1 MDTPDTQAGNEQA
14 ADTADKPVASTD
26 RIGSLDFIRGL
37 AVMGILAANIV
48 AFGQP
53 FQAYMY
59 PDAFLTGH
67 DDSSN
72 WMWIVQFILVDGKMR
87 GLFTLLF
94 GAGMYLF
101 LERAWARGSGIPLQ
115 ARRLGW
121 LLLFGL
127 VHFFLIWRGDILVL
141 YALSGFAALLF
152 VKLKAKTQMHLG
164 ILGYIAGG
172 LVYALLF
179 GPLYFVAETP
189 LGKNV
194 AFVELAE
201 TLGEAKALEIA
212 DGVSEAA
219 IIQNGSWFD
228 FVGHNFA
235 VHGLDPFSMIF
246 VFAFETVPL
255 ILLGMALYRMG
266 LFSGGFAPGRQR
278 MWGWLGVI
286 GGTLVTIPIALWG
299 ASTGPSY
306 WGSLA
311 ALTAFSFLP
320 RLPVVVGLA
329 ALLALWGAHA
339 NGWLGRRI
347 KAAGRAAFTNYLGTS
362 ILMLF
367 VFHGWAGGLYGELN
381 RPQLYI
387 VVASTWVLMLLW
399 SKPWLDRFRFGPLE
413 WLWRCLTYGERFP
426 LKR

>member
-26 RIGSLDFIRGL
+26 RIGSLDFIRGI

-201 TLGEAKALEIA
+201 ALGEAKALEIA

-278 MWGWLGVI
+278 MWGWIGLI

>member
-339 NGWLGRRI
+339 NGWLGRRV

>member
-26 RIGSLDFIRGL
+26 RIGSLDFIRGI

-164 ILGYIAGG
+164 ILGYIAEG

-201 TLGEAKALEIA
+201 ALGEAKALEIA

-278 MWGWLGVI
+278 MWGWIGVI

-339 NGWLGRRI
+339 NGWLGRRV

>member
-26 RIGSLDFIRGL
+26 RIGSLDFIRGI

>member
-26 RIGSLDFIRGL
+26 RIGSLDFIRGI

-339 NGWLGRRI
+339 NGWLGRRV

>member
-201 TLGEAKALEIA
+201 ALGEAKALEIA

-329 ALLALWGAHA
+329 ALLAFNSCTAQAPTTAGIKSASA
-339 NGWLGRRI
+339 VTVRVDGDCPMCETRI
-347 KAAGRAAFTNYLGTS
+347 EQVAFVKNEAEVDWVVETHMAMAGRPRSRAA
-362 ILMLF
+362 
-367 VFHGWAGGLYGELN
+367 
-381 RPQLYI
+381 
-387 VVASTWVLMLLW
+387 AST
-399 SKPWLDRFRFGPLE
+399 SSSASRRDRM
-413 WLWRCLTYGERFP
+413 
-426 LKR
+426 

>member
-1 MDTPDTQAGNEQA
+1 
-14 ADTADKPVASTD
+14 
-26 RIGSLDFIRGL
+26 
-37 AVMGILAANIV
+37 MGILAANIV